1 MKKLMILMLMMVMA
15 LPFYLASIGIAGQAA
30 NQNMDPG
37 VKLSAN
43 SQQEGIAVHG
53 TVSKIEGNQVTLEN
67 EKGEEI
73 TLSVVESEVLADLQ
87 VGDKVLVKNGKII
100 KNSKG

>member
-1 MKKLMILMLMMVMA
+1 MKKLMILMMVMA
-15 LPFYLASIGIAGQAA
+15 LPFCFANIGIAGQAA
-30 NQNMDPG
+30 NQDMDPG
-37 VKLSAN
+37 VNLSAN
-43 SQQEGIAVHG
+43 SQQEGIVLHG

-73 TLSVVESEVLADLQ
+73 TLSVVESEVLASLQ
-87 VGDKVLVKNGKII
+87 VGDKVLVKNGKTI